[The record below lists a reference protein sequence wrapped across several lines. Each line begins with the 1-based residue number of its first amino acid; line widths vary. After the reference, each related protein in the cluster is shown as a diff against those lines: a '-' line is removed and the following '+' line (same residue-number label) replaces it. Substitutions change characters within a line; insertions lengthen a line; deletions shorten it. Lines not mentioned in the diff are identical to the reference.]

1 MLQAKFTK
9 FAVKYLPLLMVE
21 AIAAVLLSIV
31 EVRGND
37 IVGGVIDAMLS
48 GELVDFSSFF
58 VLFLILM
65 GAGFVCAF
73 VQKYSACAYANK
85 VSAAYRGCIADKL
98 YRMEYVFF
106 DRNNSASVLNKMS
119 GDISEIS
126 DLLEQAFPD
135 VLDCVFA
142 LSVYSVYIFRL
153 NYGLFFLMLVLY
165 PVIFTTA
172 NRFAKKLNALAAVHR
187 QKTDDMAEITQDA
200 VSGIL
205 VLRSFALEE
214 FFLRKM
220 RAAAEALVQN
230 EQKRVRITNN
240 TLVVRKLLQWL
251 PNILC
256 AVYAL
261 VLVERGT
268 LTLGALVAFVMVL
281 AKFVEAFVHLPFC
294 YVDAQAGLVSI
305 RRVEEILNAAEET
318 SERKLEAKREHGS
331 DMDIAVDKVKTK
343 ESSVEDQTTVPA
355 IEFADVH
362 FGYQAE
368 KEVLCGVN
376 FAVVQGEHIAIIGES
391 GAGKS
396 TVFRLLCGFYQ
407 PTVGSIRLFGR
418 ELREWELAAARD
430 RIALV
435 SQDIFLFPVSVYENL
450 SFGNREADRAQI
462 EEACGQAEIH
472 AFIMSLPQ
480 GYDTVVGERGALLSG
495 GQKQRISIA
504 RALLKDAPILLL
516 DEPTSAID
524 VGTEELIQK
533 ALRKVTEGRTCIT
546 IAHRLSTIQDSDRI
560 LKLSEG
566 KVSEDRLSDGRLS
579 DGRILEDRLSDGE
592 NTKKD
597 GIEEKTWN
605 GDVGRLWNERV
616 RGDI

>member
-1 MLQAKFTK
+1 MLHAKFTK

-37 IVGGVIDAMLS
+37 IVGGVIDIMLS
-48 GELVDFSSFF
+48 GEAVDFSSFF
-58 VLFLILM
+58 MLFLVLT

-73 VQKYSACAYANK
+73 VQKYSVCAYANK

-126 DLLEQAFPD
+126 GLLEQAFPD

-153 NYGLFFLMLVLY
+153 NHGLFFLMLVLY

-172 NRFAKKLNALAAVHR
+172 NRFAKKLNVLAAVHR

-214 FFLRKM
+214 LFLRKM

-268 LTLGALVAFVMVL
+268 LTLGALLAFVMVL

-294 YVDAQAGLVSI
+294 YVDAQAGFVSI

-318 SERKLEAKREHGS
+318 SGEKPEAKPTAENFGEN
-331 DMDIAVDKVKTK
+331 KTEK
-343 ESSVEDQTTVPA
+343 PA
-355 IEFADVH
+355 IEFEDVH
-362 FGYQAE
+362 FGYEAE

-376 FAVVQGEHIAIIGES
+376 FTVAQGEHIAIIGES

-396 TVFRLLCGFYQ
+396 TVFRLLCGFYR
-407 PTVGSIRLFGR
+407 PAAGSIRIFGR

-462 EEACGQAEIH
+462 EEACRQAEIH

-524 VGTEELIQK
+524 VGTEELIQR
-533 ALRKVTEGRTCIT
+533 ALSKVTEGRTCIT

-566 KVSEDRLSDGRLS
+566 RLA
-579 DGRILEDRLSDGE
+579 
-592 NTKKD
+592 
-597 GIEEKTWN
+597 EETLQEVMK
-605 GDVGRLWNERV
+605 
-616 RGDI
+616 

>member
-1 MLQAKFTK
+1 MLHAKFTK

-37 IVGGVIDAMLS
+37 IVGGVIDIMLS
-48 GELVDFSSFF
+48 GEAVDFSSFF
-58 VLFLILM
+58 MLFLALT

-126 DLLEQAFPD
+126 GLLEQAFPD

-142 LSVYSVYIFRL
+142 LSVYTVYIFRL
-153 NYGLFFLMLVLY
+153 NHGLFFLMLVLY

-172 NRFAKKLNALAAVHR
+172 NRFAKKLNVLAAVHR

-214 FFLRKM
+214 LFLRKM

-268 LTLGALVAFVMVL
+268 LTLGALLAFVMVL

-294 YVDAQAGLVSI
+294 YVDAQAGFVSI

-318 SERKLEAKREHGS
+318 SGEKPEAKPTAENLGEN
-331 DMDIAVDKVKTK
+331 KTEK
-343 ESSVEDQTTVPA
+343 PA
-355 IEFADVH
+355 IEFEDVH
-362 FGYQAE
+362 FGYEAE

-376 FAVVQGEHIAIIGES
+376 FTVAQGEHIAIIGES

-396 TVFRLLCGFYQ
+396 TVFRLLCGFYR
-407 PTVGSIRLFGR
+407 PTAGSIRIFGR

-462 EEACGQAEIH
+462 EEACRQAEIH

-524 VGTEELIQK
+524 VGTEELIQR
-533 ALRKVTEGRTCIT
+533 ALSKVTEGRTCIT

-566 KVSEDRLSDGRLS
+566 RLA
-579 DGRILEDRLSDGE
+579 
-592 NTKKD
+592 
-597 GIEEKTWN
+597 EETLQEVMK
-605 GDVGRLWNERV
+605 
-616 RGDI
+616 

>member
-1 MLQAKFTK
+1 M
-9 FAVKYLPLLMVE
+9 
-21 AIAAVLLSIV
+21 
-31 EVRGND
+31 
-37 IVGGVIDAMLS
+37 
-48 GELVDFSSFF
+48 
-58 VLFLILM
+58 
-65 GAGFVCAF
+65 
-73 VQKYSACAYANK
+73 
-85 VSAAYRGCIADKL
+85 
-98 YRMEYVFF
+98 
-106 DRNNSASVLNKMS
+106 
-119 GDISEIS
+119 
-126 DLLEQAFPD
+126 
-135 VLDCVFA
+135 
-142 LSVYSVYIFRL
+142 
-153 NYGLFFLMLVLY
+153 
-165 PVIFTTA
+165 
-172 NRFAKKLNALAAVHR
+172 
-187 QKTDDMAEITQDA
+187 
-200 VSGIL
+200 SGIL

-214 FFLRKM
+214 LFLRKM

-268 LTLGALVAFVMVL
+268 LTLGALLAFVMVL

-294 YVDAQAGLVSI
+294 YVDAQAGFVSI
-305 RRVEEILNAAEET
+305 RRVEELLNAAEET
-318 SERKLEAKREHGS
+318 SGEKPEAKPTAENLGEN
-331 DMDIAVDKVKTK
+331 KTEK
-343 ESSVEDQTTVPA
+343 PA
-355 IEFADVH
+355 IEFEDVH
-362 FGYQAE
+362 FGYEAE

-376 FAVVQGEHIAIIGES
+376 FTVAQGEHIAIIGES

-396 TVFRLLCGFYQ
+396 TVFRLLCGFYR
-407 PTVGSIRLFGR
+407 PTAGSIRIFGR
-418 ELREWELAAARD
+418 ELREWELAAARN

-450 SFGNREADRAQI
+450 SFGNREANRAQI
-462 EEACGQAEIH
+462 EEACRQAEIH

-524 VGTEELIQK
+524 VGTEELIQR
-533 ALRKVTEGRTCIT
+533 ALSKVTEGRTCIT

-566 KVSEDRLSDGRLS
+566 RLA
-579 DGRILEDRLSDGE
+579 
-592 NTKKD
+592 
-597 GIEEKTWN
+597 EETLQEVMK
-605 GDVGRLWNERV
+605 
-616 RGDI
+616 

>member
-9 FAVKYLPLLMVE
+9 YAVRYLPLLLVE
-21 AIAAVLLSIV
+21 AAAAVLLSLV

-37 IVGGVIDAMLS
+37 IVGGVIDEMLS
-48 GELVDFSSFF
+48 GKTVDFSA
-58 VLFLILM
+58 FLAMFLALT

-73 VQKYSACAYANK
+73 VQKYSAYAYGNQ

-98 YRMEYVFF
+98 YRTEYVFF

-126 DLLEQAFPD
+126 SLLEEAFPD
-135 VLDCVFA
+135 VLDCVFS
-142 LSVYSVYIFRL
+142 LIVYSVYIFRL
-153 NYGLFFLMLVLY
+153 NQGLFFLMLVLY
-165 PVIFTTA
+165 PVIFASA
-172 NRFAKKLNALAAVHR
+172 NRFAKKLNALASVHR

-205 VLRSFALEE
+205 VLRSFSLEE
-214 FFLRKM
+214 LFLKKM
-220 RAAAEALVQN
+220 RIAAEALVQN

-251 PNILC
+251 PNIVC

-281 AKFVEAFVHLPFC
+281 TKFVDAFIHLPFC
-294 YVDAQAGLVSI
+294 YVDAQTGLVSI
-305 RRVEEILNAAEET
+305 RRVEEILNAAEERGG
-318 SERKLEAKREHGS
+318 EKPEEKREYIS
-331 DMDIAVDKVKTK
+331 DRDIIVDEVKTK
-343 ESSVEDQTTVPA
+343 ERSVEDKGAEPA

-362 FGYQAE
+362 FGYQSE
-368 KEVLCGVN
+368 KEVLHGVN
-376 FAVVQGEHIAIIGES
+376 FTVAKGERIAIIGES

-407 PTVGSIRLFGR
+407 PAAGSIRLFGR
-418 ELREWELAAARD
+418 DLREWDMATARNL
-430 RIALV
+430 IALV

-450 SFGNREADRAQI
+450 SFGNREADRTQI
-462 EEACGQAEIH
+462 EEACRQAEIH
-472 AFIMSLPQ
+472 AFIMSLPD
-480 GYDTVVGERGALLSG
+480 GYDTVVGERGTLLSG

-504 RALLKDAPILLL
+504 RALLKNAPILLL

-560 LKLSEG
+560 LKLS
-566 KVSEDRLSDGRLS
+566 DGRL
-579 DGRILEDRLSDGE
+579 LEE
-592 NTKKD
+592 VM
-597 GIEEKTWN
+597 E
-605 GDVGRLWNERV
+605 
-616 RGDI
+616 